1 MAPVLN
7 CHPGSLNV
15 FALKLKPTDTVS
27 SLKARI
33 ARKLAVPDEGSEIS
47 IKYLWCDVF
56 YTLDDDDDF
65 EVFLSRHSHSPEVTL
80 LLSSPHI
87 PTKNPSIAS
96 LSSLPS
102 SSSPAKA
109 DSSSLYSEGGRSAML
124 YGRQDTRE
132 LRNGTSM
139 HLVVSSSS
147 NAPESVKS
155 GRSGGST
162 IGPKSTKKGASGTKS
177 LAPSVPEHKI
187 KFEEFHNQLGV
198 RTFIG
203 SIGPV
208 ENVRMMVRPLS
219 FSHKLPSPQRA
230 PLPLPKKLSPPS
242 LPSRSLTLAGQMK
255 SGHRHCYMSRTFALQ
270 HSFIP
275 ADAAPGFYG
284 FGGITD
290 LGVWPIKVGTK
301 TVEQRV
307 MLVENSYFPVI
318 LGRSFMERR
327 GVRTDPL
334 DPTRVVFMDT
344 NEVVPTD
351 LVVVKDRDG
360 SVVPI
365 S

>member
-33 ARKLAVPDEGSEIS
+33 GRKLAIPDEGSEIS

-56 YTLDDDDDF
+56 YTLDDDDDY
-65 EVFLSRHSHSPEVTL
+65 EVFLSRHSRSPEVTL

-102 SSSPAKA
+102 SSSPAKG

-124 YGRQDTRE
+124 YGRQDARE
-132 LRNGTSM
+132 LTNGTSM

-147 NAPESVKS
+147 ASASNAHGSSIKS
-155 GRSGGST
+155 GRSARSGGST
-162 IGPKSTKKGASGTKS
+162 IGPKSTKKGTKS

-208 ENVRMMVRPLS
+208 ENVRMM
-219 FSHKLPSPQRA
+219 
-230 PLPLPKKLSPPS
+230 
-242 LPSRSLTLAGQMK
+242 MK

>member
-208 ENVRMMVRPLS
+208 ENVRMM
-219 FSHKLPSPQRA
+219 
-230 PLPLPKKLSPPS
+230 
-242 LPSRSLTLAGQMK
+242 MK